1 MACVP
6 NMKKT
11 AYRVRFA
18 PDNRYQRLQADPA
31 PSQTCSVVA
40 RRSPWARSSFSPTRD
55 SKEPRSKSKSGCK
68 ECKIRR
74 VKCDET
80 FPVCIR
86 CQRRGSLC
94 LSATPPVQWQTE
106 MPWMVERPVL
116 EPWVGVVNPN
126 KRLLQYWL
134 EKTSRIMALNPD
146 DNPLSFP
153 LIEHLL
159 STPSLVHAVQSISA
173 GQENFFRQSS
183 LELCLAERGLAM
195 QSLQLEVNDPNNI
208 KPSSLL
214 TVFLL
219 GISWTWTEDH
229 PTSYGKE
236 HLLGAKTLLEKMLV
250 DEQKRECP
258 LVQFMLGWYIYW
270 DMSCSFIAE
279 PGDVSPLNIFDIFSS
294 LQSMR
299 SSYHPMIGFS
309 AELLHLV
316 ACLGRHCRKVMQS
329 GVRDPTLEGIF
340 EEQLKAWKPD
350 GDDKDLVYLSNAY
363 RNHGL
368 IMLYEICGVPTHN
381 QHLGQSL
388 DDGLNTSTDPSHII
402 HALALESLQEMFQ
415 TPVDVPCFC
424 YHSIPLLTAGAELQ
438 RGDSQLRVEVINRFK
453 ALFSTTRLSINMW
466 AISLLQDTWELRD
479 CGIHVSWLDSLIFQD
494 WILTFA

>member
-1 MACVP
+1 
-6 NMKKT
+6 MKKA

-18 PDNRYQRLQADPA
+18 SDSKYQRSKADPS
-31 PSQTCSVVA
+31 PPQTCSVVA
-40 RRSPWARSSFSPTRD
+40 RRSPLACSSLSPTRD
-55 SKEPRSKSKSGCK
+55 NKESRSKSKLGCK

-86 CQRRGSLC
+86 CQRRGSVC
-94 LSATPPVQWQTE
+94 LSATPPVQWQAE

-116 EPWVGVVNPN
+116 EPWVGFVNPN

-134 EKTSRIMALNPD
+134 EKTSRMMALNPD

-159 STPSLVHAVQSISA
+159 STPSLLHAVQSISA
-173 GQENFFRQSS
+173 GQENFFCQSS

-195 QSLQLEVNDPNNI
+195 QSLQLEMKDPNNI

-236 HLLGAKTLLEKMLV
+236 HILGAKALLEKMLV
-250 DEQKRECP
+250 DEQKREDP
-258 LVQFMLGWYIYW
+258 LVQFILGWYIYW
-270 DMSCSFIAE
+270 DMSCAFVAE
-279 PGDVSPLNIFDIFSS
+279 PGDVSPLNILNISSS

-309 AELLHLV
+309 AELLYLV
-316 ACLGRHCRKVMQS
+316 ACLGRHCRQVMQS
-329 GVRDPTLEGIF
+329 GVRDLTLEGIF
-340 EEQLKAWKPD
+340 EEQLKNWKPD

-368 IMLYEICGVPTHN
+368 IMLYEICGEPTHN
-381 QHLGQSL
+381 QHLGASL
-388 DDGLNTSTDPSHII
+388 DDDLNASTDDPGHII

-424 YHSIPLLTAGAELQ
+424 YHSIPLLTAGSEL
-438 RGDSQLRVEVINRFK
+438 RREDSQLRTEVINRFK
-453 ALFSTTRLSINMW
+453 ALFSTTRLAINMW

-479 CGIHVSWLDSLIFQD
+479 IGIHVSWLDSLVSQD
-494 WILTFA
+494 WTFTFA